1 MAKRGTNGGRV
12 VRLCVVALVVTA
24 LLALFA
30 GCSPSDST
38 SSGSPSPGS
47 AAGASCGQ
55 VKKAANE
62 LGSTV
67 DKWQAGNATRNQV
80 VASADKLMNA
90 VGGKVGAATGQV
102 GKDFAALG
110 KAIRDLVHTATSPGV
125 TQQQIKQAAAKV
137 SAAADALGTTC
148 K

>member
-1 MAKRGTNGGRV
+1 MGKRGTNGGRV
-12 VRLCVVALVVTA
+12 VRMCVVTLVVPA

-30 GCSPSDST
+30 GCTSSSST
-38 SSGSPSPGS
+38 SSSSPSPGS

-67 DKWQAGNATRNQV
+67 DKWQAGNATRNEV
-80 VASADKLMNA
+80 VASANKLMSA

-102 GKDFAALG
+102 GQDFEALG
-110 KAIRDLVHTATSPGV
+110 KAIRGLVHTVTSPGV
-125 TQQQIKQAAAKV
+125 TQQQIKEAAAKV
-137 SAAADALGTTC
+137 GSAADALGTTC